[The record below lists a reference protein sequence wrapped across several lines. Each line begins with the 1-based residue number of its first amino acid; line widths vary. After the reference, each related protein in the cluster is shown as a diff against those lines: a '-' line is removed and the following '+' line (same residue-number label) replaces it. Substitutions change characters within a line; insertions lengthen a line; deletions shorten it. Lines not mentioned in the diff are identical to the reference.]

1 MLLSLSLKMVITME
15 STMYIHILYMALISL
30 VRLKITI
37 SFKKQ
42 RNYRR
47 YLQTVP
53 FHKNNR
59 LRLMMRWKDM
69 TANYLDILRII
80 LDVFVVKSQA
90 IIIMHVQINSHV
102 FIVQE
107 MIIIA
112 INAPKRQ
119 CAINAITTD
128 ISSMNVQLLQAHS
141 AKIVNES
148 TAEFAVS

>member
-1 MLLSLSLKMVITME
+1 
-15 STMYIHILYMALISL
+15 
-30 VRLKITI
+30 
-37 SFKKQ
+37 
-42 RNYRR
+42 
-47 YLQTVP
+47 
-53 FHKNNR
+53 
-59 LRLMMRWKDM
+59 
-69 TANYLDILRII
+69 
-80 LDVFVVKSQA
+80 
-90 IIIMHVQINSHV
+90 
-102 FIVQE
+102 